1 MSETS
6 WVLSSIARDL
16 HVDRFKIDDDD
27 VKGTPRGWSVRKRT
41 LRGGRRDGVDVIEI
55 DNGAVEITVVPSR
68 GMGIWQV
75 ISGDDRLGWQAPI
88 RGPVHP
94 REVNLGEP
102 GGLGWLDGFDELLVR
117 CGLESNGAP
126 EFDKDGRL
134 QYPLHGKIANQPSD
148 EVTVTVD
155 RDAGEIRVS
164 GVVDEVRFHSLK
176 VRLHATLVTRF
187 GEAGFRIQDQVENL
201 SASPAEV
208 QMLYHF
214 NVGVPLLDAGSQLVA
229 PSSTVVPRN
238 AHAAEGIGSYTDY
251 RAEEAG
257 YEEQVYFHHMHT
269 AGDGQTRVLL
279 KNAHSSAGVS
289 LVYDAKKLPCFSQW
303 KNTTAVVDGYV
314 TGIEPGTNFPNPRT
328 YEGEQGRVLKLAGG
342 ARASLGLGVEWHRDA
357 ASVKSAETAVS
368 KLRAG
373 RQAQVFESP
382 QKGWCADA

>member
-75 ISGDDRLGWQAPI
+75 ITGDDRLGWQAPI

-269 AGDGQTRVLL
+269 AGDGQARVLL